1 MIVKYATSEDQQR
14 AADLLFEAMGEAID
28 GCSLPE
34 AVALLVSQRENAR
47 NACAAVMVERDRVL
61 EQRDEAVDE
70 LVCLAGYM
78 DDALQNHIYDEGN
91 GEKPDDDCA
100 YTAAVASARA
110 LIAKIDGKEVK

>member
-47 NACAAVMVERDRVL
+47 NAHAATQERCDKL
-61 EQRDEAVDE
+61 EAALDEMIDAVTHG
-70 LVCLAGYM
+70 A
-78 DDALQNHIYDEGN
+78 NISTI
-91 GEKPDDDCA
+91 K
-100 YTAAVASARA
+100 ARA
-110 LIAKIDGKEVK
+110 LLAAK

>member
-47 NACAAVMVERDRVL
+47 NAHAATQERCEKLEKALEFYANKEGWEDVESGIGTLPGETIDYGLTAR
-61 EQRDEAVDE
+61 EALRE
-70 LVCLAGYM
+70 
-78 DDALQNHIYDEGN
+78 
-91 GEKPDDDCA
+91 
-100 YTAAVASARA
+100 
-110 LIAKIDGKEVK
+110 EVK